1 MEALAVK
8 RLGRTTVVAVQGDI
22 TRQPVAAV
30 VNAANENLRHDDGLA
45 TAIVRTG
52 GRVIQEE
59 SDVWVRDHG
68 PLGPGDAATTTGG
81 MLQASHVV
89 HVVGPIYEQTEQPA
103 GDLAASVQAA
113 LNAVVAAGLG
123 TVALPAI
130 ATGKRGYPAGAAIGV
145 IVDAVGAWLADHPGV
160 LTEIR
165 LVGFNRT
172 QADLFADALVALEP
186 VA

>member
-8 RLGRTTVVAVQGDI
+8 RFDGTTVVAVQGDL
-22 TRQPVAAV
+22 TRQPVAVV
-30 VNAANENLRHDDGLA
+30 VNAANENLRHDEGVA

-59 SDVWVRDHG
+59 SDVWVRDNG
-68 PLGPGDAATTTGG
+68 PLVPGVAATTTGG

-89 HVVGPIYEQTEQPA
+89 HVVGPVFGKTELPA
-103 GDLAASVQAA
+103 AALAASVRAA
-113 LNAVVAAGLG
+113 LDAVVAAGLD

-130 ATGKRGYPAGAAIGV
+130 STGKRAYPAHEAIPV
-145 IVDAVGAWLADHPGV
+145 IVSAVGAWLADHPDD

-165 LVGFNRT
+165 LVGFTR
-172 QADLFADALVALEP
+172 ADARLFASELEAFEP